1 MLIEIINRERINVIS
16 RCDNWGSVMLEQYK
30 SAKGKLWR
38 RKVKIEDITE
48 KLLREII
55 KIKKKY
61 SSRDVGLS
69 KSGTVQ

>member
-1 MLIEIINRERINVIS
+1 
-16 RCDNWGSVMLEQYK
+16 MLEQYK
-30 SAKGKLWR
+30 SAQGELWQ